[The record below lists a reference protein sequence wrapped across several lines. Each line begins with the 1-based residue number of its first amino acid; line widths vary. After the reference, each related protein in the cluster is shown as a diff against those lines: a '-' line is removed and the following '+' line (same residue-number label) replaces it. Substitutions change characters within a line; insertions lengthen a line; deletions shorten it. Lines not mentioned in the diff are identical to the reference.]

1 MRHSNRWMVLVLII
15 ASLLLS
21 ACTQTSDAPGK
32 PEPAHI
38 EHIEGTD
45 LSRVVLTE
53 KAAERLD
60 IQTAPVLEQ
69 QVTRRRRV
77 GAQVEALPEAE
88 GADLG
93 KVWVRVL
100 LNESDLNKVDQGQP
114 VLVLLLD
121 DEDEA
126 EGWTAEADE
135 GPGVDDPEDED
146 EDEDDLGEEVDEEL
160 YYLIDSAGHGLA
172 AGQRVFVELT
182 LLGSATQLKVIP
194 YAAVLYDLHGET
206 WVYTKP
212 EPLVFVRAPIVV
224 DYIDGD
230 LAVLSEGPPAGT
242 EVVTAGAAE
251 LFGAEFGI
259 GGH

>member
-1 MRHSNRWMVLVLII
+1 MQRSSQWMVVVLII
-15 ASLLLS
+15 ASLQLA
-21 ACTQTSDAPGK
+21 ACTPDSATPGK

-45 LSRVVLTE
+45 LSRVMLTE
-53 KAAERLD
+53 RAAERLD

-69 QVTRRRRV
+69 QVTRRRTV
-77 GAQVEALPEAE
+77 GGQVEALPEAE
-88 GADLG
+88 GAEFS
-93 KVWVRVL
+93 KVWVRVS
-100 LNESDLNKVDQGQP
+100 LNESDLNKVDRGQP

-121 DEDEA
+121 DEDGA

-146 EDEDDLGEEVDEEL
+146 EDDLEEVAEEL
-160 YYLIDSAGHGLA
+160 YYLIDSAEHGLA
-172 AGQRVFVELT
+172 AGQIVFVELT
-182 LLGSATQLKVIP
+182 LEGSGTQQKVIP

-206 WVYTKP
+206 WVYTSL
-212 EPLVFVRAPIVV
+212 EPLVYVRHPISV

-251 LFGAEFGI
+251 LFGAEAGI
-259 GGH
+259 GGGGH

>member
-1 MRHSNRWMVLVLII
+1 MQHSKRWIVVVLII
-15 ASLLLS
+15 AGLQLA
-21 ACTQTSDAPGK
+21 ACTPDSATPGK
-32 PEPAHI
+32 TEPAHI

-60 IQTAPVLEQ
+60 LQTAPVLEE
-69 QVTRRRRV
+69 QVMRKRKV
-77 GAQVEALPEAE
+77 GGQVVALPEAE
-88 GADLG
+88 GADPSA
-93 KVWVRVL
+93 VYVRVS
-100 LNESDLNKVDQGQP
+100 LNTSELNKVDQGQP

-121 DEDEA
+121 DEDGA
-126 EGWTAEADE
+126 EGWTAEA
-135 GPGVDDPEDED
+135 VDDPEDDDLEED
-146 EDEDDLGEEVDEEL
+146 DDLGEVTAEL
-160 YYLIDSAGHGLA
+160 YYVVDSAEQGLA

-206 WVYTKP
+206 WVYTSL
-212 EPLVFVRAPIVV
+212 EPLVYVRHPIVV

-242 EVVTAGAAE
+242 EVVTAGAGE
-251 LFGAEFGI
+251 LFGAESGI
-259 GGH
+259 GGAH

>member
-1 MRHSNRWMVLVLII
+1 MVLVLII
-15 ASLLLS
+15 AVLQLS
-21 ACTQTSDAPGK
+21 ACTQTSDTPGK
-32 PEPAHI
+32 PEPAHL
-38 EHIEGTD
+38 EPIEGTD

-60 IQTAPVLEQ
+60 IQTAPVLEE
-69 QVTRRRRV
+69 QVTRNRRV
-77 GAQVEALPEAE
+77 GGQVVALPEAE
-88 GADLG
+88 GGDLG
-93 KVWVRVL
+93 EVWVRVL
-100 LNESDLNKVDQGQP
+100 LNESDLNQVDQGQP

-135 GPGVDDPEDED
+135 GPGVDDPEDKDED
-146 EDEDDLGEEVDEEL
+146 EDEDDLGEEVAEEL
-160 YYLIDSAGHGLA
+160 YYLIDSAGHSLA

-194 YAAVLYDLHGET
+194 YAALLYDLHGET
-206 WVYTKP
+206 WVYTSL
-212 EPLVFVRAPIVV
+212 EPLVYVRHPIVV